1 MRWTSLTEDRRKLK
15 KRSAACFM
23 SFCGT
28 FICRKVLTLSVQE
41 TVGLVMVEY
50 RERSG
55 RSSTSVMALVLV
67 AGLLIGGLVT
77 SFIFYMEIDGLNG
90 EISGLKSQVSN
101 LWGQQNYT
109 VQNITLYQN
118 GTALRQL
125 YDSVKDS
132 IVLVHGTVSN
142 GSVQGSGFVYN
153 FTNTMVVITNNHVVH
168 GTTSVSVT
176 FSNGNGYEANVTGTD
191 PYADLAVLTVNAPAS
206 EFKPLEIVG
215 SSMLRVGDPVVAIG
229 NPYGLVGSLT
239 TGVVSALGRTISEEE
254 YIGAYSIAN
263 IIQTSTPINPGNS
276 GGPLLNFDGKVIGIT
291 TAIVADSQGLGF
303 AVPSNTILKEIY
315 GLVVNRGYEA
325 HSYLGVSGSDMDYER
340 AQDLGVDVTYG
351 WWIAS
356 VVSGGPAA
364 TAGLRSND
372 VIVGINGTRMR
383 NGDEMLSFLE
393 EYTLPNQ
400 NVTLRI
406 VRGTQVLDIQVHL
419 GQRPSP

>member
-1 MRWTSLTEDRRKLK
+1 
-15 KRSAACFM
+15 
-23 SFCGT
+23 
-28 FICRKVLTLSVQE
+28 
-41 TVGLVMVEY
+41 MVEY

-55 RSSTSVMALVLV
+55 RSSNSVIALALV

-77 SFIFYMEIDGLNG
+77 SLIFYMEIDGLNR
-90 EISGLKSQVSN
+90 EISDLKTQVSN

-109 VQNITLYQN
+109 IQNITLYQN

-125 YDSVKDS
+125 YESVKDS

-191 PYADLAVLTVNAPAS
+191 PYADLAVLAVNAPAS
-206 EFKPLEIVG
+206 EFRPLEIVG
-215 SSMLRVGDPVVAIG
+215 SSMLKVGDPVVAIG

-239 TGVVSALGRTISEEE
+239 TGVVSALGRTITEEE

-315 GLVVNRGYEA
+315 GLVVNGGYEA

-340 AQDLGVDVTYG
+340 AQDLGLNVTYG

-364 TAGLRSND
+364 TAGIQSND

-400 NVTLRI
+400 NVILRI
-406 VRGTQVLDIQVHL
+406 ARGTQLLDVTVHL
-419 GQRPSP
+419 GQRPPP